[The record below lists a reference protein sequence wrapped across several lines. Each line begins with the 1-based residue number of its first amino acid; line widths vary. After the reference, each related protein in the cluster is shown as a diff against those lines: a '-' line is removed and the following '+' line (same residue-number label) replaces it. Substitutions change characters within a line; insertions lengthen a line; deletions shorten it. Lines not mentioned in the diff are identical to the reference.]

1 MPSGVKGCG
10 VIVPDRV
17 PVDLLVRC
25 ARHLLTEGASQR
37 ERGAGAPLEVLE
49 PDRGVAP
56 DDVLGRALVVGRLR
70 GAPFLGLDLPGEAQ
84 DDDEARG
91 EALSAL
97 AETVARASDDVAVAW
112 WTLADGGE
120 GVAAYRGEAALYED
134 EHPGEGAP
142 DAGRDRPLGRVLT
155 GLGRAGADEVS
166 PPTTTSVPLDAAG
179 AGADLGPPSPD
190 VQAAVERLAAALLAE
205 APAASGAPAAPAAP
219 PPDQRAQI
227 MLVIGLAV
235 VTLALAILFTVLAA
249 IRG

>member
-1 MPSGVKGCG
+1 MPSGVKACG

-37 ERGAGAPLEVLE
+37 ERGADAPLEVLE
-49 PDRGVAP
+49 ADRGVAP
-56 DDVLGRALVVGRLR
+56 DDVRGRALVVGRLR

-142 DAGRDRPLGRVLT
+142 DAGRPPADRPLGRVLA
-155 GLGRAGADEVS
+155 GLGRAAADEVT

-179 AGADLGPPSPD
+179 AGPTSGRRRPTW
-190 VQAAVERLAAALLAE
+190 AAVERLAAAL
-205 APAASGAPAAPAAP
+205 PRRPRRAARRRP
-219 PPDQRAQI
+219 PPRRRPTSA
-227 MLVIGLAV
+227 
-235 VTLALAILFTVLAA
+235 
-249 IRG
+249 RRSCS